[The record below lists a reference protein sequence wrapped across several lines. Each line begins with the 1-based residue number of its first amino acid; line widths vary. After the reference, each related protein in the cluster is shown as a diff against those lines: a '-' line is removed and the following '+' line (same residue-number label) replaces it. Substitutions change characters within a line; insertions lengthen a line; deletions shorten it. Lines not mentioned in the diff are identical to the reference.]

1 MHVCVWC
8 VCGVYACVCGVCM
21 HVCMCVCVCVHVCGV
36 CMHVWCVCI
45 HVWCVCMC
53 VIVCVWCVLCVCG
66 VIVCVVFDKESLNA
80 HHRYASVYLLEV
92 TTVHMMVSQ
101 GIKASPVGQLHGS
114 ITLNQDVGKHN
125 TCSPNTLLYRVAA
138 VIFEV

>member
-1 MHVCVWC
+1 MY
-8 VCGVYACVCGVCM
+8 G
-21 HVCMCVCVCVHVCGV
+21 
-36 CMHVWCVCI
+36 
-45 HVWCVCMC
+45 
-53 VIVCVWCVLCVCG
+53 
-66 VIVCVVFDKESLNA
+66 VCVVFDKDKSLNA